1 MEPTTSDRYT
11 LASDL
16 RIDIL
21 KGQIRMVTA
30 TVPHSSFYVLRISS
44 VPLRMKATSKYFF
57 LRRLGVGGDSPTL
70 FQGGGGVMRDMHQDL
85 VMF

>member
-57 LRRLGVGGDSPTL
+57 CEGWEWVDSPTL